1 MTADRWAPTLPRR
14 ARQLA
19 AVAAPTLLAL
29 ATFAAAIVGGTTPA
43 LAIRA
48 RIAPSVAR
56 EASPA
61 GPRWQQMTRGLMG
74 TRFFIQARVR
84 DDAQA
89 DALQRAMDRVAA
101 LERLWSPWIE
111 GSDLHRIN
119 TANGAAV
126 VVEPETIALL
136 QRSLALCRASGGAF
150 DPTFFAL
157 SDLWNLKAQPF
168 VPPTAEAIA
177 ARLPAVGCAGVRLN
191 AVKRTVRLLR
201 PGAKIHLGAN
211 AKGTAL
217 DAVASLLRGAGIADF
232 AVDGG
237 GDLVLA
243 GQGPKG
249 PWRVGIQDPRGARGA
264 ILARIDVSDVAVA
277 TSGDNERFAIV
288 DGRRYHHIVDPR
300 TGWPAELTRQITVI
314 VSAKGAGKPR
324 AKAARLAGES
334 ADALATALFVLG
346 PVKGQAL
353 LRKHPG
359 VDALWLD
366 AHGAWHP
373 SPGMARRLAK
383 TGWAAT
389 GAAPGTAPAPGPPP
403 R

>member
-1 MTADRWAPTLPRR
+1 MTPAAAPVAGRPGRTLPAR
-14 ARQLA
+14 AWLG
-19 AVAAPTLLAL
+19 VLWLTL
-29 ATFAAAIVGGTTPA
+29 ATSASPA
-43 LAIRA
+43 LAMRA
-48 RIAPSVAR
+48 VRGPNAAAHNLGGR
-56 EASPA
+56 NAEA

-74 TRFFIQARVR
+74 TRFFIQARVQGE
-84 DDAQA
+84 AQA
-89 DALQRAMDRVAA
+89 EALQRAMDRVAA

-119 TANGAAV
+119 AANGAAI
-126 VVEPETIALL
+126 VVEPETEALL

-157 SDLWNLKAQPF
+157 SDLWNLKAEPF
-168 VPPTAEAIA
+168 VPPAAEAVA
-177 ARLPAVGCAGVRLN
+177 ARLPAVGCEGVKLDPK
-191 AVKRTVRLLR
+191 ARTVQLLR
-201 PGAKIHLGAN
+201 PGAKLHLGAN

-217 DAVASLLRGAGIADF
+217 DAVANLLRGAGIADF
-232 AVDGG
+232 AIDGG

-288 DGRRYHHIVDPR
+288 NGRRYHHIVDPR
-300 TGWPAELTRQITVI
+300 TGWPADQTRQITVL
-314 VSAKGAGKPR
+314 VSANVQGKRARAG
-324 AKAARLAGES
+324 RLAGES

-346 PVKGQAL
+346 PVKGRAL

-366 AHGAWHP
+366 AKGDWHP
-373 SPGMARRLAK
+373 SPGMAARLVK
-383 TGWAAT
+383 TGWK
-389 GAAPGTAPAPGPPP
+389 APAPAH
-403 R
+403 